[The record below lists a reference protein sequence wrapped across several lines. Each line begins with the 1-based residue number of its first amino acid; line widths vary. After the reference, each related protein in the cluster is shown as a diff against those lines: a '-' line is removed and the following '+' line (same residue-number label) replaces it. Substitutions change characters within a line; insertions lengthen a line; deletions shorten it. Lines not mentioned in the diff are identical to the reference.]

1 MNQMSTDEFERK
13 EKEEMKRLGIS
24 EETMKSMKAFFAK
37 TSAPR
42 LIRKK
47 RKQVAEEWGKEKTER
62 EGGIKMIG
70 LVFGL
75 VLGFIVYE
83 TFAIIKKD
91 NAN

>member
-1 MNQMSTDEFERK
+1 MNKSIFLFVCYHKCYHNHLKMEGEKMNKKEEMDKFEEK

-47 RKQVAEEWGKEKTER
+47 
-62 EGGIKMIG
+62 
-70 LVFGL
+70 
-75 VLGFIVYE
+75 
-83 TFAIIKKD
+83 KKR
-91 NAN
+91 

>member
-47 RKQVAEEWGKEKTER
+47 RNQVAEE
-62 EGGIKMIG
+62 
-70 LVFGL
+70 
-75 VLGFIVYE
+75 
-83 TFAIIKKD
+83 
-91 NAN
+91 

>member
-1 MNQMSTDEFERK
+1 MNKKEEMDKFEEK

-47 RKQVAEEWGKEKTER
+47 
-62 EGGIKMIG
+62 
-70 LVFGL
+70 
-75 VLGFIVYE
+75 
-83 TFAIIKKD
+83 KKRI
-91 NAN
+91 NNK